1 MRALRTK
8 PRGGPVERAEK
19 SARGNRRVA
28 AAKLAPLHPAGDE
41 RSDAA
46 LVLVALGDDERAQF
60 CGQGIDLEV
69 RRRTLDAVDEAQHVG
84 DGEGTKPAGERPPA
98 SRHFVERREE
108 AIERAI
114 LAEVQ
119 QLFLAA
125 KIVIKV
131 GRGQV
136 GRDGD
141 LAHPGGGKTTV
152 PEDSGRGAEDLE
164 PAAIGPLAEAR
175 DAAGLDRTAV
185 R

>member
-1 MRALRTK
+1 M
-8 PRGGPVERAEK
+8 
-19 SARGNRRVA
+19 
-28 AAKLAPLHPAGDE
+28 
-41 RSDAA
+41 
-46 LVLVALGDDERAQF
+46 
-60 CGQGIDLEV
+60 
-69 RRRTLDAVDEAQHVG
+69 G
-84 DGEGTKPAGERPPA
+84 DGEGAEADRERPAPD
-98 SRHFVERREE
+98 RRLVQRGEQ

-141 LAHPGGGKTTV
+141 LAHPGGGKAAV